1 MTFTKE
7 FKKTILKCS
16 IIPLIMTNP
25 KRKHLIELGADT
37 LTDMLL
43 SLCDTLP
50 GANDLVTRVLATPEQ
65 NIKRYKDKLTHIKR
79 DHSFYSWR
87 ESADLV
93 HQLHQLLG
101 DLEVG
106 AVDPCLGVELVGNF
120 FEADAFIFERCD
132 DSNGEVGDVFRYT
145 AADLFVSFASRCA
158 NKEKIADLVITLNQ
172 KDDYGIR
179 DCLFERCN
187 EFLPEPTLR
196 TMVEQLWGIIGKGKV
211 GHQKNNWHYAIQLLA
226 RQLMDAPLFEKARLD
241 SGNTSVAAWM
251 DIAKVYLECGEPN
264 VALSRLQP
272 IPDNETFM
280 LNERQ
285 QLLLGIYHQL
295 GDREAETGM
304 SWQLFQKHR
313 TQKTL
318 TQLLDVIGHEHQ
330 QDVIDTEI
338 RIIFQEPR
346 LSYTDAD
353 FMLSTMRID
362 ALEDYL
368 FGRIDQLD
376 GHLYY
381 SLLPL
386 AEALEQDGRLLIS
399 SLIYRALIDSVV
411 ARALSK
417 YYHHAVNY
425 LKKLDRLAYSI
436 NDWRAWP
443 PHSAYMASL
452 HELHK
457 RKTALWS
464 KYQPGR

>member
-1 MTFTKE
+1 MT
-7 FKKTILKCS
+7 IH
-16 IIPLIMTNP
+16 
-25 KRKHLIELGADT
+25 KRKQLIELGAET
-37 LTDMLL
+37 LADMLL
-43 SLCDTLP
+43 SLCDTSP
-50 GANDLVTRVLATPEQ
+50 GADDLLKRVLATPGQ
-65 NIKRYKDKLTHIKR
+65 NIKRYKDKLTRIKR
-79 DHSFYSWR
+79 DRSFYSWR
-87 ESADLV
+87 ESATFV
-93 HQLHQLLG
+93 GQLHELLS
-101 DLEVG
+101 DLEAG
-106 AVDPCLGVELVGNF
+106 AVDPCLGVELVGKF
-120 FEADAFIFERCD
+120 FEVDAYIFERCD

-145 AADLFVSFASRCA
+145 AANLFVSFASRCE

-172 KDDYGIR
+172 KDEYGIR

-196 TMVEQLWGIIGKGKV
+196 TMVQQLWGIIGKGKA
-211 GHQKNNWHYAIQLLA
+211 GHQLSHWHYAIQLLA
-226 RQLMDAPLFEKARLD
+226 RQLKDAPLFEKARLD
-241 SGNTSVAAWM
+241 SGNPSVAAWT

-264 VALSRLQP
+264 VALSRLQA
-272 IPDNETFM
+272 IPENETFM

-285 QLLLGIYHQL
+285 QLLLGIYHQI
-295 GDREAETGM
+295 GNREAETGM
-304 SWQLFQKHR
+304 AWQLFKQHR
-313 TQKTL
+313 SQATL
-318 TQLLDVIGHEHQ
+318 TQLLDVIGHGHQ
-330 QDVIDTEI
+330 QDVIDAEI

-353 FMLSTMRID
+353 FLRSTMRID
-362 ALEDYL
+362 ALEEYL

-386 AEALEQDGRLLIS
+386 VEALEQDGRQLIS
-399 SLIYRALIDSVV
+399 SLIYRALIDSVL

-425 LKKLDRLAYSI
+425 LKKLDRLACSI

-452 HELHK
+452 RELHK

-464 KYQPGR
+464 KYQPGT